1 MNDLLAAGI
10 GSITVPFNGSFSKK
24 ISMASPKN
32 SPFFTELGKI
42 LNLIRNISTDLNAGM
57 TIDESKNGK
66 LFDVMHTRDSSI
78 EKLQNRLQQLEAEIE
93 YFFTENGL
101 RKTIENRFNTQVLKQ
116 QFSRAFKSLSEE
128 YFMLKPEE
136 QGEDKVKHI
145 GNEEPIY

>member
-1 MNDLLAAGI
+1 LLAAGI
-10 GSITVPFNGSFSKK
+10 GTKTAPFNGSSSNK
-24 ISMASPKN
+24 ISMATPKN

-42 LNLIRNISTDLNAGM
+42 LNHIRNISTDLNAGM

-66 LFDVMHTRDSSI
+66 LFDVMHTRDSAI

-101 RKTIENRFNTQVLKQ
+101 RKTIENRFNTQALKQ
-116 QFSRAFKSLSEE
+116 QFNKAFKSLSEE
-128 YFMLKPEE
+128 YFKLKPEE
-136 QGEDKVKHI
+136 PATGKSAHI